1 LVKVNNMQR
10 LLDSGLEELTVMVY
24 KMGGVAEKALAIS
37 INGFIDGKDV
47 SKNVLELSEILVN
60 RTVEVEEKA
69 FSLIAKYQPVAS
81 DLRIINSYIK
91 VAYDFERYGRYAWDI
106 SFITTRFNAKALN
119 FDKWIFEYIG
129 KMAEKV
135 LEMVGISINS
145 LKSLDPELVKTMN
158 RAENAIDK
166 SYFEYL
172 DKLVEQAGVTNES
185 TISSVLVVRYLERI
199 ADHAMHIME
208 AIVYIATGEKVTLR

>member
-1 LVKVNNMQR
+1 MQR
-10 LLDSGLEELTVMVY
+10 LLDTGLEELTVMVY

-37 INGFIDGKDV
+37 IDGFIDGKDV
-47 SKNVLELSEILVN
+47 SKSVHELSEILVN

-81 DLRIINSYIK
+81 DLRIINSYMK
-91 VAYDFERYGRYAWDI
+91 VAYDFERFGRYAWDI
-106 SFITTRFNAKALN
+106 SFITTRFNGKSLN
-119 FDKWIFEYIG
+119 LDKWIFEYIG

-145 LKSLDPELVKTMN
+145 LKSLDPELVKTMT
-158 RAENAIDK
+158 RAENAVDK
-166 SYFEYL
+166 AYFQYL

-185 TISSVLVVRYLERI
+185 TISSVLIVRYLERI

-208 AIVYIATGEKVTLR
+208 AVVYIATGEKVTLR

>member
-1 LVKVNNMQR
+1 MKDMQR
-10 LLDSGLEELTVMVY
+10 LLDTGLEELTVMVY
-24 KMGGVAEKALAIS
+24 KMGGVAEKALAAS

-47 SKNVLELSEILVN
+47 SKSVHELSEILVN

-81 DLRIINSYIK
+81 DLRIINSYMK

-106 SFITTRFNAKALN
+106 SFITARFKGKALN
-119 FDKWIFEYIG
+119 LDKWILEYVG

-145 LKSLDPELVKTMN
+145 LKSLDPELVKKMTK
-158 RAENAIDK
+158 AEHAIDK
-166 SYFEYL
+166 AYSEYL
-172 DKLVEQAGVTNES
+172 NKLVEQAGVTNES

-208 AIVYIATGEKVTLR
+208 AIVYVATGEKVTLR